1 MSSGGPSSVAK
12 ETETDRHIQRKR
24 DRDRD
29 TEKKKQREVAQIL
42 HGETQGNAE
51 SFAII
56 VDHNRNLNLL

>member
-24 DRDRD
+24 DRD

-51 SFAII
+51 LFAII